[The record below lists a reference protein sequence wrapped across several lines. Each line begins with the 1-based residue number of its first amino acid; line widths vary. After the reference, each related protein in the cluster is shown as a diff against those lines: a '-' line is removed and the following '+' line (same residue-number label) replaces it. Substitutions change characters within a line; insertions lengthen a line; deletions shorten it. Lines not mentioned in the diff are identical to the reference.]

1 MVVGI
6 LLNIAFTLS
15 ALIKK
20 HASDLTPYP
29 PELVPFKP
37 VDGADT

>member
-1 MVVGI
+1 MVVRI
-6 LLNIAFTLS
+6 LFNIASTPS
-15 ALIKK
+15 VLIKK

-29 PELVPFKP
+29 LELVPFKP